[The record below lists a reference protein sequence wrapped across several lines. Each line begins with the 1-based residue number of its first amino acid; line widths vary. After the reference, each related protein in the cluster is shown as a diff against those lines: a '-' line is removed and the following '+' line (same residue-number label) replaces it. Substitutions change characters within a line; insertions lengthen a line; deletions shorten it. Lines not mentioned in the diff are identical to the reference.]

1 MPDKNYFFLK
11 SYFLRLLIKKKK
23 KIRVKLDLLLNV
35 RMTSIILLNYY
46 KLFFIFIFI
55 IIRYLF

>member
-11 SYFLRLLIKKKK
+11 SYFLRLLIKKK

-46 KLFFIFIFI
+46 KLFFIFI

>member
-23 KIRVKLDLLLNV
+23 IRVKLDLLLNL
-35 RMTSIILLNYY
+35 RN
-46 KLFFIFIFI
+46 KNH
-55 IIRYLF
+55 